1 MAALLKKLLIGTSVA
16 VGMSAVGIAPAF
28 AGSLTGVNVS
38 GQHLTY
44 GFTYQNG
51 KLQTSQ
57 VENNAA
63 NWEAALE
70 AGAGNIELAGQTVSP
85 NAFGFGTPDG
95 LGGYENQE
103 ASTLTGVM
111 GGKKYTFS
119 SLTYDDWYT
128 YDENGNSLADTWF
141 ADTWNNAGSGL
152 KAYAAAIL
160 KNPTVASLDAGSA
173 LFGLQFA
180 GKDVDLFSRVS
191 NANIDY
197 VNDDNGMLNLGLVG
211 HWNHSS
217 GLKFSEVLKVTV
229 GEGDNAVTK
238 FLYKT
243 GQADEQTGYTEA
255 SDNVSH
261 SGLYRFSLAIPN
273 DVASVPEPSA
283 MFGLMALGG
292 LFAASKR
299 KNHS

>member
-1 MAALLKKLLIGTSVA
+1 MAASLKKLLIGTSVA
-16 VGMSAVGIAPAF
+16 VGMSAVGAVPAF

-44 GFTYQNG
+44 GYNGSQTY
-51 KLQTSQ
+51 K
-57 VENNAA
+57 VDNNAA
-63 NWEAALE
+63 NWEYALE
-70 AGAGNIELAGQTVSP
+70 AGAGNIELAGQTGSA
-85 NAFGFGTPDG
+85 NAAGFGTPDG
-95 LGGYENQE
+95 WGGYENQQ

-128 YDENGNSLADTWF
+128 DDENGNTLADTWF
-141 ADTWNNAGSGL
+141 ADTWNNTGSGL

-173 LFGLQFA
+173 LFGLQVA

-229 GEGDNAVTK
+229 GEGDNALTK

-243 GQADEQTGYTEA
+243 GQADEQTGYTEKT
-255 SDNVSH
+255 DNISH
-261 SGLYRFSLAIPN
+261 SGLYRFSLAIN
-273 DVASVPEPSA
+273 DVASVPEPSTI
-283 MFGLMALGG
+283 FGLMALGG

>member
-44 GFTYQNG
+44 GYNGSQTY
-51 KLQTSQ
+51 K
-57 VENNAA
+57 VDNNAA
-63 NWEAALE
+63 NWAAALE
-70 AGAGNIELAGQTVSP
+70 AGAGNIELAGQTGSP
-85 NAFGFGTPDG
+85 NTFGFGTPDG
-95 LGGYENQE
+95 WGGYENQQ
-103 ASTLTGVM
+103 ASTLTGFM

-119 SLTYDDWYT
+119 SLTYDDWYYT

-141 ADTWNNAGSGL
+141 TDAWNNEGSGL
-152 KAYAAAIL
+152 EAYVKKTLTAYKFDVDEIDVE
-160 KNPTVASLDAGSA
+160 TA
-173 LFGLQFA
+173 LFGLRA
-180 GKDVDLFSRVS
+180 LGKDVDLFSRVS

-211 HWNHSS
+211 HWDHIS
-217 GLKFSEVLKVTV
+217 GLKFSEVLKVTI
-229 GEGDNAVTK
+229 GEGDNALTK

-243 GQADEQTGYTEA
+243 GQADEQTGYTEKT
-255 SDNVSH
+255 DNVSH
-261 SGLYRFSLAIPN
+261 SGLYRFGLAIPN

-283 MFGLMALGG
+283 MFGLIALGG